1 MEKLETYEKLR
12 NVPKEAQKQFNNGKF
27 SGTDINPMW
36 RIKKMTEVFG
46 MCGIGWYVEV
56 VNREMIKADNGEQ
69 SAFVSVNLYIK
80 DEKSGEWS
88 KPIYGEGGNSYEKVT
103 RNGISVSDEA
113 FKMAYT
119 DAISNATKMLG
130 LGADIWF
137 ANDKTKYTEERTI
150 QTNFAATKVTTKAP
164 EQPKVID
171 TTKIVFDYLAN
182 NAEALGYY
190 KKQYLFT
197 TMDELTD
204 GQIKEIY
211 EHLKKYKKL

>member
-1 MEKLETYEKLR
+1 MEKQNLETYEKLR
-12 NVPKEAQKQFNNGKF
+12 NVPKEAQKQFSNGKF

-69 SAFVSVNLYIK
+69 SAFISVKLYIK

-119 DAISNATKMLG
+119 DAISNAAKMLG

-137 ANDKTKYTEERTI
+137 ENDKTKYTEER
-150 QTNFAATKVTTKAP
+150 NVTTMVVATKAP

-171 TTKIVFDYLAN
+171 TRKVVFNYFAN
-182 NAEALGYY
+182 NAEALLYY
-190 KKQYLFT
+190 KKQYLFVT
-197 TMDELTD
+197 IDELTD

-211 EHLKKYKKL
+211 QQLKKYNKL

>member
-12 NVPKEAQKQFNNGKF
+12 TVPKEAQKQFNNGKF

-150 QTNFAATKVTTKAP
+150 QTNFAATKV
-164 EQPKVID
+164 ID
-171 TTKIVFDYLAN
+171 TKKVVFDYLAN
-182 NAEALGYY
+182 NAEALSYY

-197 TMDELTD
+197 TIDELTD
-204 GQIKEIY
+204 EQIKEIY
-211 EHLKKYKKL
+211 QHLKKYNKI

>member
-1 MEKLETYEKLR
+1 MEKQNLETYEKLR
-12 NVPKEAQKQFNNGKF
+12 NVPKEAQKQFSNGKF

-69 SAFVSVNLYIK
+69 SAFISVKLYIK

-103 RNGISVSDEA
+103 RSGISVSDEA

-137 ANDKTKYTEERTI
+137 ANDKTKYTEER
-150 QTNFAATKVTTKAP
+150 NVTTRVVATKAP
-164 EQPKVID
+164 EQPTVID
-171 TTKIVFDYLAN
+171 TKKVIFDYLAN
-182 NAEALGYY
+182 NAEALSYY

-211 EHLKKYKKL
+211 EHLKKYNKL

>member
-1 MEKLETYEKLR
+1 MEKQNLETYEKLR
-12 NVPKEAQKQFNNGKF
+12 TVPKEAQKQFNNGKF

-69 SAFVSVNLYIK
+69 SAFISVKLYIK

-137 ANDKTKYTEERTI
+137 ANDKTKYTEER
-150 QTNFAATKVTTKAP
+150 NVTTRVVATKAP
-164 EQPKVID
+164 EQPTVID
-171 TTKIVFDYLAN
+171 TKKVIFDYLAN
-182 NAEALGYY
+182 NAEALSYY
-190 KKQYLFT
+190 KKQYLFVT
-197 TMDELTD
+197 IDELTD
-204 GQIKEIY
+204 GQIIEIY

>member
-1 MEKLETYEKLR
+1 MEKQNLETYEKLR
-12 NVPKEAQKQFNNGKF
+12 NVPKEAQKQFSNGKF

-56 VNREMIKADNGEQ
+56 VNREMIKADNGER
-69 SAFVSVNLYIK
+69 SAFISVKLYIK

-137 ANDKTKYTEERTI
+137 ENDKTKYTEER
-150 QTNFAATKVTTKAP
+150 NVTTRVVATKAP
-164 EQPKVID
+164 EQPKIID
-171 TTKIVFDYLAN
+171 TKKVIFDYLAN
-182 NAEALGYY
+182 NAEALSYY
-190 KKQYLFT
+190 KKKYLFT
-197 TMDELTD
+197 TIDELTD

-211 EHLKKYKKL
+211 EHLKKYNKI

>member
-1 MEKLETYEKLR
+1 MKNNNLETYEKLR
-12 NVPKEAQKQFNNGKF
+12 TVPKEAQKQFNNGKF

-56 VNREMIKADNGEQ
+56 VNREIIKADNGEK

-137 ANDKTKYTEERTI
+137 ANDTTKYTEDRTPKSP
-150 QTNFAATKVTTKAP
+150 Q
-164 EQPKVID
+164 QPKVID
-171 TTKIVFDYLAN
+171 TKKIVFDYLAN
-182 NAEALGYY
+182 NAEALNYY

-204 GQIKEIY
+204 EQVIEIY
-211 EHLKKYKKL
+211 EHLKKYNKI

>member
-12 NVPKEAQKQFNNGKF
+12 TVPKEAQKQFNNGKF

-150 QTNFAATKVTTKAP
+150 QTNFAATKV
-164 EQPKVID
+164 ID
-171 TTKIVFDYLAN
+171 TKKVVFDYLAN
-182 NAEALGYY
+182 NAEALSYY

-204 GQIKEIY
+204 GQIIEIY

>member
-1 MEKLETYEKLR
+1 MEKQNLETYEKLR
-12 NVPKEAQKQFNNGKF
+12 NVPKEAQKQFSNGKF

-69 SAFVSVNLYIK
+69 SAFISVKLYIK

-137 ANDKTKYTEERTI
+137 ANDKTKYTEER
-150 QTNFAATKVTTKAP
+150 NVTTRVVATKAP
-164 EQPKVID
+164 EQPTVIDIKKVI
-171 TTKIVFDYLAN
+171 FDYLAN
-182 NAEALGYY
+182 NAEALSYY
-190 KKQYLFT
+190 KKQYLFVT
-197 TMDELTD
+197 IDELTD

-211 EHLKKYKKL
+211 QHLKKYNKI

>member
-1 MEKLETYEKLR
+1 MEKQNLETYEKLR
-12 NVPKEAQKQFNNGKF
+12 NVPKEAQKQFSNGKF

-69 SAFVSVNLYIK
+69 SAFISVKLYIK

-137 ANDKTKYTEERTI
+137 ANDKTKYTEER
-150 QTNFAATKVTTKAP
+150 NVTTRVVATKAP
-164 EQPKVID
+164 EQPTVID
-171 TTKIVFDYLAN
+171 TKKVIFDYLAN
-182 NAEALGYY
+182 NAEALSYY

-211 EHLKKYKKL
+211 QHLKKYNKI

>member
-1 MEKLETYEKLR
+1 MEKQNLETYEKLR
-12 NVPKEAQKQFNNGKF
+12 NVPKEAQKQFSNGKF

-69 SAFVSVNLYIK
+69 SAFISVKLYIK

-119 DAISNATKMLG
+119 DAIGNAAKMLG

-137 ANDKTKYTEERTI
+137 ENDKTKYTEER
-150 QTNFAATKVTTKAP
+150 NVTTRVVATKAP

-171 TTKIVFDYLAN
+171 TRKVVFDYLAN
-182 NAEALGYY
+182 NAEALSYY

-197 TMDELTD
+197 TIDELTD

-211 EHLKKYKKL
+211 QHLKKYNKI

>member
-1 MEKLETYEKLR
+1 MEKQNLETYEKLR
-12 NVPKEAQKQFNNGKF
+12 SVPKEAQKQFSNGKF

-69 SAFVSVNLYIK
+69 SAFISVKLYIK

-119 DAISNATKMLG
+119 DAISNAAKMLG

-137 ANDKTKYTEERTI
+137 ENDKTKYTEERTI
-150 QTNFAATKVTTKAP
+150 QKSFAAKKAAD
-164 EQPKVID
+164 ENYILDNIISVKD
-171 TTKIVFDYLAN
+171 FLSGN
-182 NAEALGYY
+182 SEALKYY
-190 KKQYLFT
+190 LDRFKHLT
-197 TMDELTD
+197 IDEFLD
-204 GQIKEIY
+204 EEILIIF
-211 EHLKKYKKL
+211 EQLKKNNKL

>member
-12 NVPKEAQKQFNNGKF
+12 TVPTEAQKQFNNGKF

-103 RNGISVSDEA
+103 RNGVSVSDEA

-150 QTNFAATKVTTKAP
+150 QTNFAATKV
-164 EQPKVID
+164 ID
-171 TTKIVFDYLAN
+171 TKKIVFDYLGN
-182 NAEALGYY
+182 NAEALSYY
-190 KKQYLFT
+190 KRQYLFT

>member
-1 MEKLETYEKLR
+1 MKNNNLENYEKLR
-12 NVPKEAQKQFNNGKF
+12 TVPKEAQKQFNNGKF

-119 DAISNATKMLG
+119 DAIGSACKMIG
-130 LGADIWF
+130 MGADVYWNEDRTKYSSKEEQDV
-137 ANDKTKYTEERTI
+137 NDK
-150 QTNFAATKVTTKAP
+150 
-164 EQPKVID
+164 
-171 TTKIVFDYLAN
+171 KITQGQ
-182 NAEALGYY
+182 LGV
-190 KKQYLFT
+190 
-197 TMDELTD
+197 
-204 GQIKEIY
+204 
-211 EHLKKYKKL
+211 LKKVYVGENLTRLLENNGLDNLEDMSIEKASEIISKLKKEGN

>member
-1 MEKLETYEKLR
+1 MEKQNLETYEKLR
-12 NVPKEAQKQFNNGKF
+12 NVPKEAQKQFSNGKF

-69 SAFVSVNLYIK
+69 SAFISVKLYIK

-119 DAISNATKMLG
+119 DAISNAAKMLG

-137 ANDKTKYTEERTI
+137 ENDKTKYTEERNVT
-150 QTNFAATKVTTKAP
+150 TRVVATKSP

-171 TTKIVFDYLAN
+171 TKKVIFDYLAN
-182 NAEALGYY
+182 NAEALSYY
-190 KKQYLFT
+190 KKKYLFVT
-197 TMDELTD
+197 IDELTD

-211 EHLKKYKKL
+211 QHLKKYNKI

>member
-1 MEKLETYEKLR
+1 MEKQNLETYEKLR
-12 NVPKEAQKQFNNGKF
+12 TVPKEAQKQFNNGKF

-69 SAFVSVNLYIK
+69 SAFISVKLYIK

-137 ANDKTKYTEERTI
+137 ANDKTKYTEER
-150 QTNFAATKVTTKAP
+150 NVTTRVVATKAP
-164 EQPKVID
+164 EQPTVIDIKKVI
-171 TTKIVFDYLAN
+171 FDYLAN
-182 NAEALGYY
+182 NAEALSYY

-204 GQIKEIY
+204 GQIIEIY
-211 EHLKKYKKL
+211 EHLKKYNKI

>member
-1 MEKLETYEKLR
+1 MEKQNLETYEKLR
-12 NVPKEAQKQFNNGKF
+12 NVPKEAQKQFSNGKF

-69 SAFVSVNLYIK
+69 SAFISVKLYIK

-119 DAISNATKMLG
+119 DAISNAAKMLG

-137 ANDKTKYTEERTI
+137 ENDKTKYTKER
-150 QTNFAATKVTTKAP
+150 NVTTMVVATKAP

-171 TTKIVFDYLAN
+171 TRKVVFNYFAN
-182 NAEALGYY
+182 NAEALLYY
-190 KKQYLFT
+190 KKQYLFVT
-197 TMDELTD
+197 IDELTD

-211 EHLKKYKKL
+211 QQLKKYNKL

>member
-12 NVPKEAQKQFNNGKF
+12 AVPKEAQKQFNNGKF

-119 DAISNATKMLG
+119 DAIGNAAKMLG

-150 QTNFAATKVTTKAP
+150 QTNFAATKV
-164 EQPKVID
+164 ID
-171 TTKIVFDYLAN
+171 TKKVVFDYLAN
-182 NAEALGYY
+182 NAEALSYY

-197 TMDELTD
+197 TIDELTD
-204 GQIKEIY
+204 EQIKEIY
-211 EHLKKYKKL
+211 QHLKKYNKI

>member
-1 MEKLETYEKLR
+1 MEKQNLETYEKLR
-12 NVPKEAQKQFNNGKF
+12 NVPKEAQKQFSNGKF

-69 SAFVSVNLYIK
+69 SAFISVKLYIK

-119 DAISNATKMLG
+119 DAISNAAKMLG

-137 ANDKTKYTEERTI
+137 ENDKTKYTEERNVT
-150 QTNFAATKVTTKAP
+150 TRVVATKTP
-164 EQPKVID
+164 EQPTVID
-171 TTKIVFDYLAN
+171 TIKVVFDYLAN
-182 NAEALGYY
+182 NAEALLYY
-190 KKQYLFT
+190 KKQYLFVT
-197 TMDELTD
+197 IDELTD

-211 EHLKKYKKL
+211 QHLKKYNKI

>member
-12 NVPKEAQKQFNNGKF
+12 AVPKEAQKQFNNGKF

-150 QTNFAATKVTTKAP
+150 QTNFAATKV
-164 EQPKVID
+164 ID
-171 TTKIVFDYLAN
+171 TKKVVFDYLAN
-182 NAEALGYY
+182 NAEALSYY

-197 TMDELTD
+197 TIDEITD

-211 EHLKKYKKL
+211 QHLKKYNKI

>member
-1 MEKLETYEKLR
+1 MEKQNLETYEKLR
-12 NVPKEAQKQFNNGKF
+12 NVPKEAQKQFSNGKF

-69 SAFVSVNLYIK
+69 SAFISVKLYIK

-119 DAISNATKMLG
+119 DAISNAAKMLG

-137 ANDKTKYTEERTI
+137 ENDKTKYTEER
-150 QTNFAATKVTTKAP
+150 NVTTRVVATKAP

-171 TTKIVFDYLAN
+171 TRKVVFNYLAN
-182 NAEALGYY
+182 NAEALSYY
-190 KKQYLFT
+190 KKQHLFT
-197 TMDELTD
+197 TIDELTD
-204 GQIKEIY
+204 VKIKEIY
-211 EHLKKYKKL
+211 EHLKKYNKI

>member
-1 MEKLETYEKLR
+1 MEKQNLETYEKLR
-12 NVPKEAQKQFNNGKF
+12 NVPKEAQKQFSNGKF

-69 SAFVSVNLYIK
+69 SAFISVKLYIK

-137 ANDKTKYTEERTI
+137 ANDKTKYTEER
-150 QTNFAATKVTTKAP
+150 NVTTRVVATKAP
-164 EQPKVID
+164 EQPTVID
-171 TTKIVFDYLAN
+171 TKKVIFDYLAN
-182 NAEALGYY
+182 NAEALSYY

-211 EHLKKYKKL
+211 EHLKKYNKL

>member
-1 MEKLETYEKLR
+1 MEKQNLETYEKLR
-12 NVPKEAQKQFNNGKF
+12 NVPKEAQKQFSNGKF

-69 SAFVSVNLYIK
+69 SAFISVKLYIK

-119 DAISNATKMLG
+119 DAISNAAKMLG

-137 ANDKTKYTEERTI
+137 ENDKTKYTEER
-150 QTNFAATKVTTKAP
+150 NVTTRVVATKAP

-171 TTKIVFDYLAN
+171 IRKTVFDYLAN
-182 NAEALGYY
+182 NAEALSYY
-190 KKQYLFT
+190 KKQHLFT
-197 TMDELTD
+197 TIDELTD

-211 EHLKKYKKL
+211 EHLKKYNKL

>member
-1 MEKLETYEKLR
+1 MKNNNLETYEKLR
-12 NVPKEAQKQFNNGKF
+12 EVPTEAQKQFNNGKF

-119 DAISNATKMLG
+119 DAIGSACKMIG
-130 LGADIWF
+130 MGADVYWNEDRTKYSSKEEQDV
-137 ANDKTKYTEERTI
+137 NDK
-150 QTNFAATKVTTKAP
+150 
-164 EQPKVID
+164 
-171 TTKIVFDYLAN
+171 KITQGQ
-182 NAEALGYY
+182 LGV
-190 KKQYLFT
+190 
-197 TMDELTD
+197 
-204 GQIKEIY
+204 
-211 EHLKKYKKL
+211 LKKVYVGENLTRLLENNGLDNLEDMSIEKASEIISKLKKEGN